1 MGSSKKWRE
10 CCFTSKQIKYF
21 RAYLKDP
28 VIAKTN
34 RIAAEGLRNVVMACK
49 GGVLY
54 CCIRTLH
61 CQGKSIAGVLTVVL
75 HVSIILD
82 SP

>member
-1 MGSSKKWRE
+1 M
-10 CCFTSKQIKYF
+10 
-21 RAYLKDP
+21 
-28 VIAKTN
+28 IAKTN